1 MDKRMLFV
9 FNPRAGKGQIKQHL
23 MEIVDIFVKHGWEVI
38 IYPTQRAR
46 DAYEQSRRYA
56 NRVDMIVCSGGDG
69 TLDEVVTGISEV
81 NARLPLGYI
90 PAGSTNDFANS
101 LFIPRN
107 MVKAA
112 EVIME
117 GHLYRCDI
125 GKFND
130 SIFAYVAAF
139 GLFTD
144 VSYRTDQ
151 DLKNVL
157 GHVAYVLEGVK
168 RIFDIKA
175 SHMKVETEDTVYE
188 EDFIFGMVTN
198 SRSVGGFKHLTGK
211 NVDMNDGLFE
221 VTLIKKPRNPLEMQ
235 EIVTALLTQEDN
247 TDMIYSFKASS
258 MKIESD
264 IPTPWTLD
272 GEYGGCPDQVVIR
285 NCHRALNIYLKS
297 KDTRKLT
304 VRNAKEERKEKEHE

>member
-112 EVIME
+112 EVIMGRTSVSMRYRE
-117 GHLYRCDI
+117 VQRFHLCVCGGFR
-125 GKFND
+125 
-130 SIFAYVAAF
+130 
-139 GLFTD
+139 LFTD

-258 MKIESD
+258 LKIESD

-272 GEYGGCPDQVVIR
+272 GGVRRMSGSSGNPKLPPGFEY
-285 NCHRALNIYLKS
+285 LS
-297 KDTRKLT
+297 
-304 VRNAKEERKEKEHE
+304 EKQRYQETDSQKCKRREKGKGT

>member
-168 RIFDIKA
+168 RI
-175 SHMKVETEDTVYE
+175 
-188 EDFIFGMVTN
+188 
-198 SRSVGGFKHLTGK
+198 
-211 NVDMNDGLFE
+211 
-221 VTLIKKPRNPLEMQ
+221 LILR
-235 EIVTALLTQEDN
+235 
-247 TDMIYSFKASS
+247 
-258 MKIESD
+258 
-264 IPTPWTLD
+264 
-272 GEYGGCPDQVVIR
+272 
-285 NCHRALNIYLKS
+285 RAI
-297 KDTRKLT
+297 
-304 VRNAKEERKEKEHE
+304 